1 MELIKLIKVNIK
13 INNIIIKIDRNSI
26 YNENNSVNLNNFTI
40 EILIEIIISFLFVN
54 LGALFEYGKFEEIYI
69 DKQNSEKVVNHLNSN
84 LFNYMQS
91 KGGMLN
97 HYLD

>member
-1 MELIKLIKVNIK
+1 MELIKLIKVNNK

-26 YNENNSVNLNNFTI
+26 YNENNSVNLNNFPI

>member
-26 YNENNSVNLNNFTI
+26 YNENNSVNLNNFPI

-54 LGALFEYGKFEEIYI
+54 LG
-69 DKQNSEKVVNHLNSN
+69 
-84 LFNYMQS
+84 
-91 KGGMLN
+91 
-97 HYLD
+97 